1 MGIFNKFLIYCYFLD
16 GICWFFLL
24 REINW
29 FCLFYDKGIM
39 FFYKEIFF
47 FIKWRNINVWLKN
60 IVFIIKVM
68 LVFFFYD
75 KWIYFLN

>member
-24 REINW
+24 KEINW

-47 FIKWRNINVWLKN
+47 L
-60 IVFIIKVM
+60 
-68 LVFFFYD
+68 
-75 KWIYFLN
+75 LNEEILMFDYKILYLL